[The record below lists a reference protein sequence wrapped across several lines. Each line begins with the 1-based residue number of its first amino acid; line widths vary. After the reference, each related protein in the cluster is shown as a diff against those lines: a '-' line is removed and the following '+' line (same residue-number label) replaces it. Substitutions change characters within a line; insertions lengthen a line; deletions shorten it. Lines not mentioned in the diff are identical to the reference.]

1 MNSLTTTSATSV
13 VASVS
18 FSALTTTASTGN
30 TTSSVKIAKQRGT
43 SALNSS
49 PLTETTTTINTMNNI
64 IEVIVELSRM
74 QGQAITRA
82 QAEALNTAI
91 EGGYEEW
98 QASKTFNL
106 NKNNDND

>member
-1 MNSLTTTSATSV
+1 
-13 VASVS
+13 
-18 FSALTTTASTGN
+18 
-30 TTSSVKIAKQRGT
+30 
-43 SALNSS
+43 
-49 PLTETTTTINTMNNI
+49 MNNI